1 LDSEFRTPSQK
12 INFVVLSLTTRY
24 SKLETYTRQVSTVLL
39 DFLKKRWY
47 FYIFGIIAL
56 IVIDLLQLFVPK
68 VVAKAVNA
76 IQTIKDL
83 SEVRI
88 FVFSILGL
96 AFGMLL
102 GRFWWRYFIMGS
114 SRYFDYYAKKNL
126 FDKILGLDMHFF
138 DKHRSGDIMAYFT
151 NDVATVERMLGIGV
165 VQLTDAVFMSSMTI
179 FFMATS
185 TNWKLTL
192 IALSPLPGIILIS
205 ALFGKL
211 IFRRSRKVQ
220 DVYSELSGYTEE
232 TMDGIRIIKS
242 FSIIPKI
249 EELFEKRAKE
259 NFQATIALIRVWGV
273 MWPLVHFVGT
283 LAFFLAL
290 TVGGPMVVKGTVT
303 LGDYIAFNS
312 YIGMLIWPLTAY
324 GMVMNV
330 IQQGRASLQRL
341 KELQSVESLVKEP
354 EEPVKINSIEKI
366 EIKNLSFKYPG
377 TERYVLNNVDF
388 TVKKGQFIG
397 IVGTVGSGKST
408 LVKIISKLYPVEHG
422 RVFINDV
429 DINTLHSKDIRRLIS
444 YVPQETFLFSNSVKE
459 NVAFA
464 LNEYDFEKVKEMI
477 RLSAIEEDVEKFPEK
492 YDTIVG
498 QRGVMLSGG
507 QKQRLTIARA
517 LMRQADVYIF
527 DDCLSAVD
535 PETEQ
540 DIIETLRTKMKGST
554 MIIITHRLKVLQNA
568 DIIYVLDQGR
578 IIEKGNHYDLIENEG
593 LYARMYRKQLVIDER
608 DDG

>member
-1 LDSEFRTPSQK
+1 ML
-12 INFVVLSLTTRY
+12 V
-24 SKLETYTRQVSTVLL
+24 

-68 VVAKAVNA
+68 VVARAVNA
-76 IQTIKDL
+76 IQNIKDIG
-83 SEVRI
+83 EVRV
-88 FVFSILGL
+88 FVLSILGL

-126 FDKILGLDMHFF
+126 FDKILGLDMNFF

-151 NDVATVERMLGIGV
+151 NDVSTVERMLGIGV

-211 IFRRSRKVQ
+211 IFRRSRRVQ

-341 KELQSVESLVKEP
+341 KELQSIEPLVKEP
-354 EEPVKINSIEKI
+354 EKPVKIESIESI
-366 EIKNLSFKYPG
+366 EIKKLKFKYPG
-377 TERYVLNNVDF
+377 TERYVLNDVDF
-388 TVKKGQFIG
+388 SVKKGQFIG

-408 LVKIISKLYPVEHG
+408 LVKIISKLYPVERG
-422 RVFINDV
+422 NVFINGI
-429 DINTLHSKDIRRLIS
+429 DINDLHSKDIRKLIS

-477 RLSAIEEDVEKFPEK
+477 RLSAIEDDVEKFPEK

-540 DIIETLRTKMKGST
+540 DIIETLRTKMRGST

-593 LYARMYRKQLVIDER
+593 LYARMYRKQLVIDE
-608 DDG
+608 GNGYN

>member
-1 LDSEFRTPSQK
+1 
-12 INFVVLSLTTRY
+12 
-24 SKLETYTRQVSTVLL
+24 VLL

>member
-1 LDSEFRTPSQK
+1 M
-12 INFVVLSLTTRY
+12 LSA
-24 SKLETYTRQVSTVLL
+24 
-39 DFLKKRWY
+39 FLKKRWHY
-47 FYIFGIIAL
+47 YIFGIISL

-68 VVAKAVNA
+68 VVAKAVNS
-76 IQTIKDL
+76 IQHIKDL
-83 SEVRI
+83 NDVRF

-96 AFGMLL
+96 AFGMLF
-102 GRFWWRYFIMGS
+102 GRFWWRYFILGS
-114 SRYFDYYAKKNL
+114 SRYFDYYGKKTL
-126 FDKILGLDMHFF
+126 FDKILSLDMHFF

-151 NDVATVERMLGIGV
+151 NDLSTVERMLGIGV
-165 VQLTDAVFMSSMTI
+165 VQLTDALFMSSMTV

-192 IALSPLPGIILIS
+192 IALSPLPGIIIIS

-232 TMDGIRIIKS
+232 TIDGIRIIKS

-249 EELFEKRAKE
+249 EELFEKRAKD
-259 NFQATIALIRVWGV
+259 NFEATISLIRVWGI

-290 TVGGPMVVKGTVT
+290 TVGGPMVVKGTIT

-341 KELQSVESLVKEP
+341 KELQSVEPLVTEP
-354 EEPVKINSIEKI
+354 KNPHILSKI
-366 EIKNLSFKYPG
+366 EQIDIKNLSFKYPG
-377 TERYVLNNVDF
+377 TERYVLKDVNF
-388 TVKKGQFIG
+388 SIRKGQFVG

-408 LVKIISKLYPVEHG
+408 LVKIISKLYPVESG
-422 RVFINDV
+422 TVYVNGMDINDL
-429 DINTLHSKDIRRLIS
+429 NSKDIRKLIS

-464 LNEYDFEKVKEMI
+464 LERYEFEKVKEVI
-477 RLSAIEEDVEKFPEK
+477 KLSAIEEDVEKFPEK

-540 DIIETLRTKMKGST
+540 QIIQMLRTKMKGST
-554 MIIITHRLKVLQNA
+554 MIVITHRLKVLQGA

-578 IIEKGNHYDLIENEG
+578 IVEKGNHYELIENDG
-593 LYARMYRKQLVIDER
+593 LYARMYRKQLVVNGYSDY
-608 DDG
+608 

>member
-1 LDSEFRTPSQK
+1 MIGG
-12 INFVVLSLTTRY
+12 INLF
-24 SKLETYTRQVSTVLL
+24 KE
-39 DFLKKRWY
+39 FLKKRWH
-47 FYIFGIIAL
+47 FYIFGIISL
-56 IVIDLLQLFVPK
+56 IIIDLLQLFVPK
-68 VVAKAVNA
+68 FVAKAVNA
-76 IQTIKDL
+76 LQTIKDIN
-83 SEVRI
+83 EVKT
-88 FVFSILGL
+88 FVLSILAL
-96 AFGMLL
+96 AFGMLI

-126 FDKILGLDMHFF
+126 FDKILGLDMFFF

-151 NDVATVERMLGIGV
+151 NDIATVERMLGIGV
-165 VQLTDAVFMSSMTI
+165 VQLTDAVFMSSMTV

-211 IFRRSRKVQ
+211 IFKRSRRVQ

-232 TMDGIRIIKS
+232 TMDGVRIIKS

-249 EELFEKRAKE
+249 EELFEERARKH
-259 NFQATIALIRVWGV
+259 FDATISLIRVWGV

-303 LGDYIAFNS
+303 LGDYLAFNS

-341 KELQSVESLVKEP
+341 RELQSVQPFVVEP
-354 EEPVKINSIEKI
+354 ENPVKLEHIEVI
-366 EIKNLSFKYPG
+366 ETKKLSFKYPE
-377 TERYVLNNVDF
+377 TDRFVLKNVDF
-388 TVKKGQFIG
+388 SVKKGQFVG

-408 LVKIISKLYPVEHG
+408 LVKIISKLYPVENG
-422 RVFINDV
+422 QVFINGI
-429 DINTLHSKDIRRLIS
+429 DINHLHSRDIRKLIS

-464 LNEYDFEKVKEMI
+464 MEEYDFDKVKEMV
-477 RLSAIEEDVEKFPEK
+477 RLSAVEEDVEKFPKK

-517 LMRQADVYIF
+517 LMRDADVYIF

-540 DIIETLRTKMKGST
+540 EIIETLRTKMKGST
-554 MIIITHRLKVLQNA
+554 MIIITHRLKILQSA
-568 DIIYVLDQGR
+568 DIIYVLDQGQVV
-578 IIEKGNHYDLIENEG
+578 EKGTHYELLRNEG
-593 LYARMYRKQLVIDER
+593 LYARMYKKQLVLGE
-608 DDG
+608 

>member
-1 LDSEFRTPSQK
+1 MLRE
-12 INFVVLSLTTRY
+12 
-24 SKLETYTRQVSTVLL
+24 
-39 DFLKKRWY
+39 FLKKRWH
-47 FYIFGIIAL
+47 FYIMGIISL
-56 IVIDLLQLFVPK
+56 IIIDLLQLFVPK
-68 VVAKAVNA
+68 FIAKAVNTLRM
-76 IQTIKDL
+76 IQDISEIK
-83 SEVRI
+83 I
-88 FVFSILGL
+88 FVWSILGL
-96 AFGMLL
+96 AFGMLF

-114 SRYFDYYAKKNL
+114 ARYFDYDAKKKL
-126 FDKILGLDMHFF
+126 FDKILSLDMFFF

-151 NDVATVERMLGIGV
+151 NDISTVERMLGIGV
-165 VQLTDAVFMSSMTI
+165 VQLTDAVFMSLMTI
-179 FFMATS
+179 FFMVTS

-192 IALSPLPGIILIS
+192 IALSPLPGIIIIS

-220 DVYSELSGYTEE
+220 DVYSDLSGYTEE
-232 TMDGIRIIKS
+232 TVDGIRIIKS

-249 EELFEKRAKE
+249 EELFEKRARQH
-259 NFQATIALIRVWGV
+259 FDATISLIRVWGV
-273 MWPLVHFVGT
+273 MWPLVHFIGT

-290 TVGGPMVVKGTVT
+290 TVGGPMVVKGVVT
-303 LGDYIAFNS
+303 LGDYMAFNS

-330 IQQGRASLQRL
+330 IQQGRASLERL
-341 KELQSVESLVKEP
+341 KELQSVNPLVVEHEHP
-354 EEPVKINSIEKI
+354 RTLERI
-366 EIKNLSFKYPG
+366 EIIETKGLSFKYPG
-377 TERYVLNNVDF
+377 TDRYVLKDIDF
-388 TVKKGQFIG
+388 TVKKGQFVG

-408 LVKIISKLYPVEHG
+408 LVKIISKFYPVERG
-422 RVFINDV
+422 QVFINGI
-429 DINTLHSKDIRRLIS
+429 DINDLHSKDIRNLIS

-464 LNEYDFEKVKEMI
+464 MKEYDFEKVKEMVK
-477 RLSAIEEDVEKFPEK
+477 LSAIEEDVEKFPEK

-517 LMRQADVYIF
+517 LMRKADVYMF

-540 DIIETLRTKMKGST
+540 EIIETLRTKMKGST

-578 IIEKGNHYDLIENEG
+578 ILEKGTHYELLENKG
-593 LYARMYRKQLVIDER
+593 LYAKMYKKQLVINGD
-608 DDG
+608 